1 MADFL
6 DEDVEIRNQKYCVLS
21 YTLPKPGDSDSKGKK
36 RVGFDTPM
44 VKIRG
49 SYTTVEEC
57 ENRIEKLKQSDKYFH
72 MYVASVGTWGPLLTE
87 DQHKES
93 GTNAVF
99 MNQQMNEFMKGY
111 KESQDKQTDLF
122 EERKKEL
129 AEKARF
135 EGTKEGQA
143 LLASKKENP
152 VSVKD
157 RILKTEGMIKELTEQ
172 LKEAQE
178 LHDKAVELY
187 STYTQEEIDKAVSE
201 INALIRLN
209 N

>member
-6 DEDVEIRNQKYCVLS
+6 DEDIEIRNQKYCVLS
-21 YTLPKPGDSDSKGKK
+21 YTLPKPGDSDPKGKK

-49 SYTTVEEC
+49 SFSTVEEC
-57 ENRIEKLKQSDKYFH
+57 ESRIERLKKSDKYFH

-93 GTNAVF
+93 GTNSVF
-99 MNQQMNEFMKGY
+99 MNQEMNEFMKGY
-111 KESQDKQTDLF
+111 KETQDKQTDIF

-157 RILKTEGMIKELTEQ
+157 RISKTEDMIRDLTKQ

-178 LHDKAVELY
+178 LHDNAVELY
-187 STYTQEEIDKAVSE
+187 ATYTQEEIDKAVSE
-201 INALIRLN
+201 INSLKIE
-209 N
+209 

>member
-6 DEDVEIRNQKYCVLS
+6 DEDNEIRNQKYCVLS
-21 YTLPKPGDSDSKGKK
+21 YTLPKPGDSDPKGKK

-57 ENRIEKLKQSDKYFH
+57 ESRIEKLKQSDKYFH
-72 MYVASVGTWGPLLTE
+72 MYIASVGTWGPLLTE

-99 MNQQMNEFMKGY
+99 MNQEMNEFMKGY
-111 KESQDKQTDLF
+111 KQSQDKQTDIF

-143 LLASKKENP
+143 ILASKKENP

-157 RILKTEGMIKELTEQ
+157 RITKTEDMIRDLTKQ

-178 LHDKAVELY
+178 LHDNAVELY
-187 STYTQEEIDKAVSE
+187 ATYTQEEIDQAISE
-201 INALIRLN
+201 INSLKIE
-209 N
+209 

>member
-6 DEDVEIRNQKYCVLS
+6 DEDIEIRNQKYCVLS
-21 YTLPKPGDSDSKGKK
+21 YTLPKPGDSDPKGKK
-36 RVGFDTPM
+36 RVGYDTPM

-49 SYTTVEEC
+49 SFSTVEEC
-57 ENRIEKLKQSDKYFH
+57 ESRIERLKKSDKYFH

-87 DQHKES
+87 AQHKES
-93 GTNAVF
+93 GTNSVF
-99 MNQQMNEFMKGY
+99 MNQEMNEFMKGY
-111 KESQDKQTDLF
+111 KENQDKQTDIF

-157 RILKTEGMIKELTEQ
+157 RITKTEDMIRDLTKQ

-178 LHDKAVELY
+178 LHDSAVELY
-187 STYTQEEIDKAVSE
+187 ATYTQEEIDKAVSE
-201 INALIRLN
+201 INSLKIE
-209 N
+209 